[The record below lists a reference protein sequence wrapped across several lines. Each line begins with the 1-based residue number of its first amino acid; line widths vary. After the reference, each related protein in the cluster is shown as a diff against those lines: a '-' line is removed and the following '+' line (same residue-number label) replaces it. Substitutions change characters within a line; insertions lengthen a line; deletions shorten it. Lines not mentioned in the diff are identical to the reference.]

1 VLESPRSAD
10 NRARPWPRHRLDG
23 DVWYT
28 VVNGAD
34 GADRE
39 TDERLNL
46 LRCSLADADVSID
59 THRRE
64 ALRETLASTQGR
76 HGKLI
81 DRDR

>member
-1 VLESPRSAD
+1 
-10 NRARPWPRHRLDG
+10 
-23 DVWYT
+23 
-28 VVNGAD
+28 VNGAD

-39 TDERLNL
+39 TDERLNF